1 MAGSRILIP
10 SAQMARRRIHYTEG
24 ANAPAA
30 RPATGAFAHDL
41 NERRYMW
48 LSTRPLYILFFL
60 LPLIALHW
68 VGSAR
73 FLSSDSAI
81 AAIKAERILG
91 RFFDFFGAVSPFLP
105 GATLIVVLI
114 VWHVLSKDR
123 FRIRGSVLAGMV
135 GEAIIWTPPLVV
147 LLALISAGSGGG
159 GPPTVFQQNGQ
170 TVAIS
175 SLGWEARL
183 TIAIGAGIYEELLFR
198 MILIAAVHL
207 IAVDLLD
214 LKDRHGRVLA
224 VGISAIAFAVY
235 HQGVIGP
242 GWAVNLPLLLAFTVA
257 GVYFGALFLWR
268 GFGIV
273 VGVHAA
279 YDIVVLLLG

>member
-1 MAGSRILIP
+1 
-10 SAQMARRRIHYTEG
+10 MARRRIHYTEG

-41 NERRYMW
+41 NERRYFW
-48 LSTRPLYILFFL
+48 LSTRPLHILFFL

-105 GATLIVVLI
+105 GAMLIVILI

-123 FRIRGSVLAGMV
+123 LRIRGSVLAGMV
-135 GEAIIWTPPLVV
+135 GEAIVWTPPLVV
-147 LLALISAGSGGG
+147 VLALISAGAA
-159 GPPTVFQQNGQ
+159 PAVVQQEGQ
-170 TVAIS
+170 SVALS
-175 SLGWEARL
+175 TLGWEARL

-198 MILIAAVHL
+198 MILIAAIHL

-214 LKDRHGRVLA
+214 LKDLHGKVLA
-224 VGISAIAFAVY
+224 VGVSAIAFAVY
-235 HQGVIGP
+235 HQGVVGP
-242 GWAVNLPLLLAFTVA
+242 GWTVDLPLLLAFVVA
-257 GVYFGALFLWR
+257 GVYFGVIFLWR

-279 YDIVVLLLG
+279 YDMVVLLLG

>member
-1 MAGSRILIP
+1 
-10 SAQMARRRIHYTEG
+10 MARRRIHYTEG
-24 ANAPAA
+24 VSAPAA

-41 NERRYMW
+41 NERRYGW
-48 LSTRPLYILFFL
+48 LSTRPLHILFFL

-73 FLSSDSAI
+73 YLSSEGTV

-91 RFFDFFGAVSPFLP
+91 SFFDFFVAGTPYLP
-105 GATLIVVLI
+105 GAMIIVVLL

-123 FRIRGSVLAGMV
+123 FRVRGWVLAGMV
-135 GEAIIWTPPLVV
+135 GESILWTPPLVV
-147 LLALISAGSGGG
+147 MLALIGAGSENV
-159 GPPTVFQQNGQ
+159 PPAMSLQDGQ
-170 TVAIS
+170 AVAIEA
-175 SLGWEARL
+175 LGWQARL

-207 IAVDLLD
+207 IAVDLID
-214 LKDRHGRVLA
+214 LKDMHGKVLA
-224 VGISAIAFAVY
+224 VAVSAIAFALY
-235 HQGVIGP
+235 HQGVIGA
-242 GWAVNLPLLLAFTVA
+242 GWSVNVPLLLAYCVA
-257 GVYFGALFLWR
+257 GAYFGTLFLWR